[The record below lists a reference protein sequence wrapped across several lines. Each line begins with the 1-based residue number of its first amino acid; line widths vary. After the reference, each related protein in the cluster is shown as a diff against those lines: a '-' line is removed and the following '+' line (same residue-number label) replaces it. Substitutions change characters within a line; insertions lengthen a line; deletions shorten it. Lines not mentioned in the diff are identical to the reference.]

1 MDKKAYPQI
10 ILLGDSIVQ
19 YSSYL
24 RDGFSFTAC
33 LEEHCTRRLQV
44 VNLGLSG
51 YNTSHAL
58 KIFEHL
64 IPDPASA
71 KVAYLL
77 ILFGANDACLPGGPT
92 GQHVPLQK
100 YKDNI
105 KAILT
110 HPSVKA
116 QNPEI
121 LLVTPPPINEV
132 HLEEE
137 DQAKGY
143 GSLTRLQEHTAKY
156 SAAARD
162 IALEFKDRRV
172 SLVDLWQ
179 AIMQKVVH
187 SNPGATTDI
196 YKRGTKDSGDD
207 RIMRSLLTDGL
218 HLSGEGYRIFWEEVR
233 PLVGKQWSQEP
244 LDAPSWVFPH
254 HRQLIERGGL

>member
-1 MDKKAYPQI
+1 MDKKQYPQI

-58 KIFEHL
+58 KIFDHL
-64 IPDPASA
+64 IPDPSSA

-77 ILFGANDACLPGGPT
+77 ILFGANDACLPDGPT

-105 KAILT
+105 RAILT

-121 LLVTPPPINEV
+121 LLVTPPPVNEV
-132 HLEEE
+132 HLEEQDRE
-137 DQAKGY
+137 KGY
-143 GSLTRLQEHTAKY
+143 RSLTRLQEHTAKY
-156 SAAARD
+156 SIAIRD
-162 IALEFKDRRV
+162 IAAEFKDHRV

-179 AIMQKVVH
+179 AIMQKAVQ
-187 SNPGATTDI
+187 SSPGATADI
-196 YKRGTKDSGDD
+196 SKLGTKDAGDD
-207 RIMRSLLTDGL
+207 RILRTLLTDGL
-218 HLSGEGYRIFWEEVR
+218 HLSSEGYKIFWDEVK

-244 LDAPSWVFPH
+244 LNAPTWVFPH
-254 HRQLIERGGL
+254 VSIYI